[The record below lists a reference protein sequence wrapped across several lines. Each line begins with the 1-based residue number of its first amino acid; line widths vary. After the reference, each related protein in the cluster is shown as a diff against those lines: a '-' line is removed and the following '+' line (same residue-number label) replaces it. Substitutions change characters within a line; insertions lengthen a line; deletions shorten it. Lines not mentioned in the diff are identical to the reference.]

1 MKIRLPTLLLLTL
14 LLLTTPCYAGGI
26 APDKQKHIGVGAAL
40 NLGLQAAGV
49 KKETAWCIAG
59 AVFVGKELYDARHRD
74 RHTPE
79 LADIGAGVVGLIA
92 SEGMIRIVH
101 IEF

>member
-1 MKIRLPTLLLLTL
+1 MKKLIAGLVAGLVLALPLS
-14 LLLTTPCYAGGI
+14 ASAQGI
-26 APDKQKHIGVGAAL
+26 GEDKYKHAGVGAAL

-59 AVFVGKELYDARHRD
+59 AVFIGKELYDARHRD

-79 LADIGAGVVGLIA
+79 LADIVADIGGVVM
-92 SEGMIRIVH
+92 SEGVIWLVH
-101 IEF
+101 KEF

>member
-1 MKIRLPTLLLLTL
+1 MKIRLPTILLVL
-14 LLLTTPCYAGGI
+14 LLLTTPVSAGSI

-59 AVFVGKELYDARHRD
+59 AVFIGKELYDARHRD

-79 LADIGAGVVGLIA
+79 LADIVADIGGVVM
-92 SEGMIRIVH
+92 SEGVIWLVH
-101 IEF
+101 KEF

>member
-1 MKIRLPTLLLLTL
+1 MKRLIAGLVAGFVLTL
-14 LLLTTPCYAGGI
+14 PLSASAQGI
-26 APDKQKHIGVGAAL
+26 GEDKYKHAGVGAAL

-59 AVFVGKELYDARHRD
+59 AVFIGKELYDARHRD

-79 LADIGAGVVGLIA
+79 LADIVADIGGVVM
-92 SEGMIRIVH
+92 SEGVIWLVH
-101 IEF
+101 KEW

>member
-1 MKIRLPTLLLLTL
+1 MNIRLPTLLLAL
-14 LLLTTPCYAGGI
+14 LLLTTPCHAGGI

-59 AVFVGKELYDARHRD
+59 AVFIGKELYDARHRD

-79 LADIGAGVVGLIA
+79 LADIVADIGGVAI
-92 SEGMIRIVH
+92 SEGVIWIVH
-101 IEF
+101 KKF

>member
-1 MKIRLPTLLLLTL
+1 MKIRLPTLLLVL
-14 LLLTTPCYAGGI
+14 LLLTTPVSAGGI

-59 AVFVGKELYDARHRD
+59 AVFIGKEIYDARHRD

-79 LADIGAGVVGLIA
+79 LADIGADMIGLIA
-92 SEGMIRIVH
+92 SEGVIWILRK
-101 IEF
+101 EW

>member
-1 MKIRLPTLLLLTL
+1 MKKLIAGMVAVLVLALPLSVN
-14 LLLTTPCYAGGI
+14 AQGI
-26 APDKQKHIGVGAAL
+26 GEDKVKHAEVGAAL

-59 AVFVGKELYDARHRD
+59 AVFIGKELYDARHRD